1 MLNSIFSIIQR
12 LNPWFAGSTDSKN
25 TQQRE
30 HAGDVMHGDVRA
42 LATEAA
48 LSASSDA
55 SLASLVSLW
64 EHEHEVHDLEHPPPR
79 GVRHT

>member
-1 MLNSIFSIIQR
+1 MFKAIFRRFFSNIS
-12 LNPWFAGSTDSKN
+12 PSEPPKPHDFDA
-25 TQQRE
+25 
-30 HAGDVMHGDVRA
+30 MHGDARA

-48 LSASSDA
+48 LAASSDA

-64 EHEHEVHDLEHPPPR
+64 EHEHEVHDLEHPHPR